1 MILVTGAAGF
11 IGSHLVEGLQ
21 AGGYRFRSL
30 VRRAGCSLPGEVAVC
45 DLVRGEGLE
54 PALCGVDTVVHLAGV
69 TKASCALDYYR
80 GNAVATEV
88 LVRAVASRNL
98 RFVHVSSLA
107 AAGPSADGAP
117 LTEEA
122 ETHPITDYGKS
133 KLEAEH
139 VVRAVLANATIVRPP
154 VVYGP
159 RDTGVWQV
167 LKPLSK
173 GWALEIRGGERWFS
187 VVYVK
192 DLVKGILAAAFHSAA
207 AGRTYFLAHPRPVSW
222 SELAASASQIMG
234 RPVRILRIPPA
245 AARTIGWGAEVWAK
259 ASGRPGILS
268 RDKIREAQCAYW
280 TCDPGRAA
288 AELGFQAGTDW
299 RGGLAET
306 LAWYKGAGWLHY

>member
-11 IGSHLVEGLQ
+11 IGSHLVEALQ

-30 VRRAGCSLPGEVAVC
+30 VRRAGCRLPGEVAVC

-54 PALCGVDTVVHLAGV
+54 AALRGVDVVVHLAGV
-69 TKASCALDYYR
+69 TKALCSLDYYT
-80 GNAVATEV
+80 GNALATQV
-88 LVRAVASRNL
+88 LARALAGRNI

-107 AAGPSADGAP
+107 ASGPSPDGSP

-139 VVRAVLANATIVRPP
+139 VVRTLLPDATIVRPP

-167 LKPLSK
+167 LRPLTK
-173 GWALEIRGGERWFS
+173 GWGLEIRGGERWFS
-187 VVYVK
+187 TIYVT
-192 DLVKGILAAAFHSAA
+192 DLVNGLLAAAFQGAA
-207 AGRTYFLAHPRPVSW
+207 AGRTYFLAHPKPVSW
-222 SELAASASQIMG
+222 SELAASVSQIIG
-234 RPVRILRIPPA
+234 RPVRVLRIPPA
-245 AARTIGWGAEVWAK
+245 AARTIGWGAELWAK

-268 RDKIREAQCAYW
+268 RDKIREAQCPYW
-280 TCDPGRAA
+280 TCAPRRAA
-288 AELGFQAGTDW
+288 AELGFEASTDW
-299 RGGLAET
+299 PEGLAQT